1 MTNFFDALPVT
12 ILYGSL
18 NALLA
23 LGLALNVSLHRVRGR
38 VFLTDQPPPEL
49 HRKVRAHGN
58 AIEYFAVTTFLLAF
72 LELQRVPSFWLH
84 ICGGLVLLARIVHS
98 FAMLAK
104 SGLGVRRLS
113 ASTTYAVSFV
123 MALWSLYLR
132 LR

>member
-1 MTNFFDALPVT
+1 
-12 ILYGSL
+12 
-18 NALLA
+18 
-23 LGLALNVSLHRVRGR
+23 
-38 VFLTDQPPPEL
+38 
-49 HRKVRAHGN
+49 
-58 AIEYFAVTTFLLAF
+58 
-72 LELQRVPSFWLH
+72 
-84 ICGGLVLLARIVHS
+84 VLLARIVHS